1 MATADTAAPGGRPIQ
16 IAFTPVAIILLVLGL
31 GLTAWPSGS
40 VGLAIAG
47 LALLWIG
54 GVIAARRSGPM
65 IRFGGTFFLASAI
78 WAALGFGLPG
88 SFSRWPAADETT
100 VSAAG
105 GVLPTTTVTDP
116 KYKGLV
122 ALVAS
127 VRTNGGQLVVTNQ
140 STQPWE
146 NAKFT
151 IVGAAGDEY
160 EFHVDEIAPGQSADV
175 AAARFTGVKGGR
187 LNPQRAK
194 PRTFIVTAEIG
205 AGGPTGVYAV
215 RL

>member
-1 MATADTAAPGGRPIQ
+1 MATTDTAAPGGRPIQ
-16 IAFTPVAIILLVLGL
+16 IAFTPVAIVLVVLGL

-40 VGLAIAG
+40 VGLAIAA

-54 GVIAARRSGPM
+54 GVIAARHSGPM
-65 IRFGGTFFLASAI
+65 IRFGGTFFLASAL
-78 WAALGFGLPG
+78 WAALGFGFPD
-88 SFSRWPAADETT
+88 SFSRWPTADEPT
-100 VSAAG
+100 VGAAG
-105 GVLPTTTVTDP
+105 GVLPATTVTDP

-127 VRTNGGQLVVTNQ
+127 VRTSGGQFVVTNE

-146 NAKFT
+146 HARFT

-160 EFHVDEIAPGQSADV
+160 EFRVDEIVPGQSADA

-187 LNPQRAK
+187 FNPQRAK
-194 PRTFIVTAEIG
+194 PRTLIVTAEIG

>member
-1 MATADTAAPGGRPIQ
+1 MDTPDTPAPGGRPIR
-16 IAFTPVAIILLVLGL
+16 IAFTPVVIILFVAGIGL
-31 GLTAWPSGS
+31 AAWPSGS

-47 LALLWIG
+47 LALLWAG
-54 GVIAARRSGPM
+54 GMMAARGSGPM

-88 SFSRWPAADETT
+88 SFSRWPADAEAG
-100 VSAAG
+100 AAVG
-105 GVLPTTTVTDP
+105 DALPPATVTDD

-127 VRTNGGQLVVTNQ
+127 VRSSGTQYVVTND

-146 NAKFT
+146 NVKLT
-151 IVGAAGDEY
+151 IVGADGDEY
-160 EFHVDEIAPGQSADV
+160 DFRVDEVAPGKTAD
-175 AAARFTGVKGGR
+175 APAARFTGVKGGR
-187 LNPQRAK
+187 FNPQRAM
-194 PRTFIVTAEIG
+194 PRTLIVTAEIG
-205 AGGPTGVYAV
+205 AGGPTGMYAV